1 MKKMS
6 LDFLTGNCVAG
17 LKGLVAGS
25 ACTLGVTLVLLAGPS
40 AAVADTVAVPDAG
53 AAPDKEPLVYTVVKG
68 DTLWDITGKYLEDPY
83 KWPRVWKSNPYIK
96 NPHLIF
102 PGDVVRVTSDG
113 IEIISRK
120 VEVPRAP
127 VDVDGLPVVALEDG
141 AEKVVMLEPEPVPP
155 PRVKG
160 PTVGSNLMKRQGFVS
175 DDELSSS
182 GAIIASK
189 LKMIMMD
196 EGAEVFVSLR
206 DAEAVVG
213 ARYSIYIKGDRVA
226 HPETGVEIGYM
237 VEILGSLV
245 LTNTSGVVEAR
256 IDNSFKEIEASALLM
271 PYIEPVTE
279 VELTESTAPVDG
291 VIVAALDASTNFAGG
306 DIVYID
312 RGLSDGLGEGN
323 VLRVFR
329 DRPSATDP
337 VTKESIELPPV
348 NLGTM
353 VVLDPSESTST
364 CIVLKGLRAMMIG
377 DKVSTMQAK

>member
-6 LDFLTGNCVAG
+6 LDFLTGNSVTG
-17 LKGLVAGS
+17 LMGLVAGS
-25 ACTLGVTLVLLAGPS
+25 ACTLGVTLALLTGPS
-40 AAVADTVAVPDAG
+40 VAVADTVTVPGPGAG
-53 AAPDKEPLVYTVVKG
+53 SEKESLVYTVVQG

-83 KWPRVWKSNPYIK
+83 KWPRVWKNNPYIK

-120 VEVPRAP
+120 VKVPRAP
-127 VDVDGLPVVALEDG
+127 VDVDGLPVVAMEGG
-141 AEKVVMLEPEPVPP
+141 AEEVVMLEPEPGLP

-175 DDELSSS
+175 DDELASS
-182 GAIIASK
+182 GAIITSK

-196 EGAEVFVSLR
+196 EGTEVFISLKGTF
-206 DAEAVVG
+206 AAVG
-213 ARYSIYIKGDRVA
+213 SRYSVYTKGTRVA
-226 HPETGVEIGYM
+226 HPETGVDIGYM

-245 LTNTSGVVEAR
+245 VTDTSGVVEAR
-256 IDNSFKEIEASALLM
+256 IDNSFKEIGAGALLM
-271 PYIEPVTE
+271 PYVEPVIE
-279 VELTESTAPVDG
+279 VELTESTVPVDG
-291 VIVAALDASTNFAGG
+291 VIVAALDAATNFGGG

-329 DRPSATDP
+329 DRPAAMDP
-337 VTKESIELPPV
+337 VTKEMIELPPI

-353 VVLDPSESTST
+353 VVVDPSESTST

-377 DKVSTMQAK
+377 DKVSTMQAE